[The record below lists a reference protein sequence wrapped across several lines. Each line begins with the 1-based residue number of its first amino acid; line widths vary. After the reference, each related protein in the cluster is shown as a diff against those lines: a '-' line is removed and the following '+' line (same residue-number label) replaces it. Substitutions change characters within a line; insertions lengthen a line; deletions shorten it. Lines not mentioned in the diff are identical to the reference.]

1 MPTVRFTPRSAASVT
16 TMLLLAALT
25 ACGGG
30 GDDAPAPAAVPAPVL
45 ISSANAN
52 TVAAR
57 GYETANALFDA
68 SMGATEQL
76 KSGDGSANG
85 STLDLIRF
93 SLAQVQAVVAGRQ
106 GAGPGSKN
114 SPMTA
119 KATTNESVQCP
130 SGGSISASLVDQN
143 GNREVDAGDSA
154 TITFNACAADGEIV
168 SGTMAFTIQSY
179 TSSSTA
185 DSARASFTFRD
196 LRSVSGG
203 MVSSVNGD
211 MTLAVTISNVS
222 PFTSDVTLSGANLA
236 IVDGTESRTLSG
248 YSGRLLTDDTR
259 RTYSYSVSG
268 SVSGSGLPGTLALST
283 PTAISGGYLGDPT
296 AGRLV
301 MSGVGNTSVSL
312 TAAPPTGVVLA
323 LDTNGDGTP
332 ESQQTLTWA
341 QLDAL

>member
-1 MPTVRFTPRSAASVT
+1 MSTIPFTSRSAAFVT
-16 TMLLLAALT
+16 TTLLLAALT

-30 GDDAPAPAAVPAPVL
+30 GDDAPAPAAAPAPAS

-57 GYETANALFDA
+57 GYETASALFDA
-68 SMGATEQL
+68 STGATAQL
-76 KSGDGSANG
+76 KSGDVPANG
-85 STLDLIRF
+85 PTRDLIRF
-93 SLAQVQAVVAGRQ
+93 SLAQVQAVVAGRE
-106 GAGPGSKN
+106 GAGPAIKN

-119 KATTNESVQCP
+119 KATTTESVQCP

-143 GNREVDAGDSA
+143 GNGEVDPGDSA
-154 TITFNACAADGEIV
+154 TVSFNACVADGETV
-168 SGTMAFTIQSY
+168 SGAMAFTIQSY
-179 TSSSTA
+179 TSTPAA
-185 DSARASFTFRD
+185 DSARAVFTFRD

-203 MVSSVNGD
+203 AVSSVNGD
-211 MTLAVTISNVS
+211 MTLAATISKVS
-222 PFTSDVTLSGANLA
+222 PFTSDVTISGSNLA

-268 SVSGSGLPGTLALST
+268 SVSGSGIPGTLVLST
-283 PTAISGGYLGDPT
+283 PTAISGGYAGDPT
-296 AGRLV
+296 AGKLV
-301 MSGVGNTSVSL
+301 MSGAGNASVSL

-323 LDTNGDGTP
+323 LDANGDGTA
-332 ESQQTLTWA
+332 EAQQTLTWA